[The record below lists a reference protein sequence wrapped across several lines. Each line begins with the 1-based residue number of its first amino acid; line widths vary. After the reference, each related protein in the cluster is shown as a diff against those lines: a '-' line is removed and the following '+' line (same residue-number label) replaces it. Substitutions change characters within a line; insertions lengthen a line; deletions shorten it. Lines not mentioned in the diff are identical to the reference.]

1 MNGIVKMKMENK
13 AASFPIVPLP
23 TLAIKI
29 VNNERLTPGTL
40 TWEVTG
46 AGYAQLEPGRKGA
59 ALPGTASELLLST
72 GA

>member
-40 TWEVTG
+40 TWEVTEG
-46 AGYAQLEPGRKGA
+46 WLR
-59 ALPGTASELLLST
+59 ST
-72 GA
+72 